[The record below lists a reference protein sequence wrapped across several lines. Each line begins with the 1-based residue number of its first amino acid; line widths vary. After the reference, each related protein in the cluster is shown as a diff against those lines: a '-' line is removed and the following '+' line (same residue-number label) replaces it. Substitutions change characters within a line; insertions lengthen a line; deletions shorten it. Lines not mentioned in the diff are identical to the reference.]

1 MALLAG
7 SIPLALPTKTMV
19 SSFTAYQKLVL
30 RGGVGVGR
38 QTTQDIINFHNH
50 NLLTL
55 DSHDNDGGSLKLL
68 VDVDRDEPFFVI
80 LISTP
85 RLLRNM
91 HLTRP
96 LETDET
102 FKVIHEGYPLTLIGQ
117 SDMNRRFHLRS
128 DSITSSL
135 SLLLPPPPFPTSAS
149 AALRRIEETF
159 CNKGSSICRR
169 AADAGVGINRDSEKE
184 RRARFNSF
192 STTSFSA
199 GR

>member
-117 SDMNRRFHLRS
+117 SDMNRRFHRRS

-135 SLLLPPPPFPTSAS
+135 SL
-149 AALRRIEETF
+149 
-159 CNKGSSICRR
+159 
-169 AADAGVGINRDSEKE
+169 
-184 RRARFNSF
+184 
-192 STTSFSA
+192 
-199 GR
+199 